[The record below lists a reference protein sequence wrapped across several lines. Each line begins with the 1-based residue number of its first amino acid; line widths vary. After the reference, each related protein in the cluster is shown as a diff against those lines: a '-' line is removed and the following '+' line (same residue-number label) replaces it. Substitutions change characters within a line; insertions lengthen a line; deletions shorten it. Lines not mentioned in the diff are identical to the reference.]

1 MVNKG
6 LTDRL
11 RPRTSPCDIWSGCCR
26 FVTKSRTGKCVL
38 AVLRVLSTGVVMRI
52 FAAITAFAALL
63 ALGGCFHHNQ
73 VYTQDPQVLPPL
85 KLG

>member
-6 LTDRL
+6 LTDQIQPSDLAL
-11 RPRTSPCDIWSGCCR
+11 RFWSGCCR
-26 FVTKSRTGKCVL
+26 FVTKFPAGQYVL
-38 AVLRVLSTGVVMRI
+38 CVLRVLSTGVVMRI
-52 FAAITAFAALL
+52 FTAIMALAALL

-73 VYTQDPQVLPPL
+73 AYTQEPQVLPPL

>member
-1 MVNKG
+1 MVNKA
-6 LTDRL
+6 LTIDL
-11 RPRTSPCDIWSGCCR
+11 APRTLPCAIQGDCCR
-26 FVTKSRTGKCVL
+26 FVTKFSAGEYVI

-52 FAAITAFAALL
+52 FAAITALAALL

-73 VYTQDPQVLPPL
+73 VYTQEPQVLPPL